1 MPKLNVGDKV
11 KIVNVRNCQ
20 FGWNPSMLKLNGKT
34 TIINDIYQGFN
45 KNNYLTVRYRIQIDY
60 GVYWWSANCLE
71 PVDCKYK
78 FIMKNE

>member
-20 FGWNPSMLKLNGKT
+20 FGWNPSMLKLDGKT
-34 TIINDIYQGFN
+34 TVITGVTDESSD
-45 KNNYLTVRYRIQIDY
+45 NYIGRTEYKIKIDY
-60 GVYWWSANCLE
+60 GKYIWSANCLK